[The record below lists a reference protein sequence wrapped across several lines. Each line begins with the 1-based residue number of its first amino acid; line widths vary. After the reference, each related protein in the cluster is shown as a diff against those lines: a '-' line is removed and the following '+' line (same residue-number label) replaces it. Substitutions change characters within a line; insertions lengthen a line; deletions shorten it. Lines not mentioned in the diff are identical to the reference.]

1 MVVEMAAPMD
11 ALMVAQMA
19 VQLADVGYFEGLHDG
34 CEEG

>member
-19 VQLADVGYFEGLHDG
+19 VQLAVT
-34 CEEG
+34 